1 MMILRVYA
9 MWNRSRT
16 ILYILLFIYVLQT
29 IVVVILNGIYDN
41 PNAHV
46 SVTMGQ
52 VLNVSFCNVSYINA
66 PATLQVYRVAP
77 RLVLS
82 TALVILAVSQTLKQ
96 SFEMYKATMQWQPN
110 RYMRKLV
117 GDGIIYFFVNVLYQI
132 DYLFALVVA
141 PTNNPALFHTFLYII
156 FYTLIPRFIIGIREL
171 YDHGIH
177 GGFHIDNGFGVVFQ
191 SNAGPDTTVSAIVFA
206 DGNQSPEAEGGTS
219 NSSDLEMGR
228 VHGSGLNEDSPI
240 GDRE

>member
-29 IVVVILNGIYDN
+29 IIVVILNGIYDN

-52 VLNVSFCNVSYINA
+52 VLKFSFCNVSYINA
-66 PATLQVYRVAP
+66 PATLQVYRVAS
-77 RLVLS
+77 RL
-82 TALVILAVSQTLKQ
+82 
-96 SFEMYKATMQWQPN
+96 SFEMYKATKQWQPN
-110 RYMRKLV
+110 RYMQKLV

-156 FYTLIPRFIIGIREL
+156 FYTLIPRFIISIREL
-171 YDHGIH
+171 YDHGIY